1 VNRSAGRPW
10 LRLGLVAA
18 TLLVAGC
25 TQQQAEQLRPV
36 SPVTGLEGPPAYKLR
51 CPYEAQCVQRAEALC
66 PNGYRTLDNVDGV
79 YGVAKVVQCR

>member
-1 VNRSAGRPW
+1 MKRFANRRGMH
-10 LRLGLVAA
+10 LVLLVV
-18 TLLVAGC
+18 TLLATGC
-25 TQQQAEQLRPV
+25 TAPQQLEPV